1 MNPYIM
7 YKDYYTG
14 NEVMEY
20 FVSFKTIDKTQN
32 ITIIPDPKKYDT
44 TNRNMP
50 ETPSTLVI
58 SKSQQTIL
66 TNPENKKYLFV
77 QMDVCTK
84 GSSIRYEFK
93 NAFSG
98 ESLGEKGEIRY
109 DSKNKYKSFLNTKLD
124 TELLINT
131 DYKDV
136 NMFVKHTGVS
146 EKFQPNVK
154 KIEISYKDKKLK
166 FTQPIGGEEFD
177 YSILIDKKE
186 NIKTQDYNLCKFT
199 TGGKKA
205 YYTAH
210 VTSSAEEVTFDLDIE
225 KIPEL
230 KGYEDFGLIILAEEK
245 TNGKELKAA
254 DIRKRINEA
263 KVNLYLR
270 EQKEKAESDA
280 AKAKSEI
287 LGAVLNNLDLEKT
300 KTDIFAAIN

>member
-1 MNPYIM
+1 
-7 YKDYYTG
+7 
-14 NEVMEY
+14 
-20 FVSFKTIDKTQN
+20 
-32 ITIIPDPKKYDT
+32 
-44 TNRNMP
+44 
-50 ETPSTLVI
+50 
-58 SKSQQTIL
+58 
-66 TNPENKKYLFV
+66 
-77 QMDVCTK
+77 MDVCTK

-245 TNGKELKAA
+245 NNGKMLILSDIFIPNNSDGGSGGSGSRTALIIIIIVLA
-254 DIRKRINEA
+254 IVCVAGAIAVVYYIRKLKNKPQGAIVSKPTDVGDIES
-263 KVNLYLR
+263 
-270 EQKEKAESDA
+270 AESGQKLVESMSQSVA
-280 AKAKSEI
+280 AEHQ
-287 LGAVLNNLDLEKT
+287 
-300 KTDIFAAIN
+300 